1 MILSV
6 PCLFNQQMTETDVDL
21 GTVTAPSG
29 TLVLGMAGWIDY
41 WPQVGRP
48 LSERARTA
56 IATGGGHLH
65 DPEDSEPSAWMC
77 EAIAV
82 AAAADRPLQVRAQTS
97 ASPFD
102 GEPTIAVLEVGLGLS
117 WPGPDDGEPVQL
129 GDLPVDRCGMVLGD
143 AQALDDFTGL
153 DGQSTDGLADV
164 TYWGRYEDTVHAQF
178 GGDRIPQHPSG
189 HGPRGWLD
197 LPLAEAE
204 AVAERLR
211 TWTREGPGNGLM
223 VSVDAHTD
231 FHRFNRAGWSHP
243 LLAGVIDLGGCPVLG
258 LGWDP
263 GDHSIRHHGERAHGQ
278 VYPATLEA
286 RAGEA
291 VLRWT
296 IPPYAPDL

>member
-1 MILSV
+1 MA
-6 PCLFNQQMTETDVDL
+6 ETDVDL
-21 GTVTAPSG
+21 GAVTAPSG
-29 TLVLGMAGWIDY
+29 MLVLGMAGWIDH

-56 IATGGGHLH
+56 MATGGGHLYG
-65 DPEDSEPSAWMC
+65 PEDGEPSTWTC

-82 AAAADRPLQVRAQTS
+82 AAAADRPLQVRARTS

-102 GEPTIAVLEVGLGLS
+102 EEPTIAVLEVGLGLPWS
-117 WPGPDDGEPVQL
+117 GPDDSEPVRL

-143 AQALDDFTGL
+143 ARALDDFIGL
-153 DGQSTDGLADV
+153 DGRSTDGLADV
-164 TYWGRYEDTVHAQF
+164 TYWGKYEDTVHARF
-178 GGDRIPQHPSG
+178 GGDHIPQHFSG

-211 TWTREGPGNGLM
+211 TWVREGPGNGLM

-243 LLAGVIDLGGCPVLG
+243 LLAGVIDVGGCSVLG

-263 GDHSIRHHGERAHGQ
+263 GDHSMRHHGERAYGQ
-278 VYPATLEA
+278 VYPATVEA

-296 IPPYAPDL
+296 IPPYDPDL

>member
-1 MILSV
+1 
-6 PCLFNQQMTETDVDL
+6 MTETAVDL

-29 TLVLGMAGWIDY
+29 MLVLGMAGWIDY
-41 WPQVGRP
+41 WPHVGRP
-48 LSERARTA
+48 LSERAR
-56 IATGGGHLH
+56 IVVATGGGHLH
-65 DPEDSEPSAWMC
+65 GPEDSEPSAWMC

-102 GEPTIAVLEVGLGLS
+102 GEPTIAVLEVDLGRPWAGS
-117 WPGPDDGEPVQL
+117 
-129 GDLPVDRCGMVLGD
+129 
-143 AQALDDFTGL
+143 TGL

-164 TYWGRYEDTVHAQF
+164 TYWGKYEEAVHAQF

-197 LPLAEAE
+197 LPLVEAE
-204 AVAERLR
+204 AVAEQLR

-231 FHRFNRAGWSHP
+231 FHRFNRTSWSHP
-243 LLAGVIDLGGCPVLG
+243 LLAGAIDLDGCPILG

-263 GDHSIRHHGERAHGQ
+263 GGPLHTPPRRTGPRTGLPRHPRSARRRNSTALDH
-278 VYPATLEA
+278 PAV
-286 RAGEA
+286 R
-291 VLRWT
+291 
-296 IPPYAPDL
+296 P